1 MAVLIVQ
8 KMTCLSVVEVA
19 VEGTKARPEV
29 DGGTKAEEG
38 ALFAIAMAATA
49 AVETVNRTIF
59 MLALVFA
66 WDSVD
71 SLNYERTVLIQ
82 LHSVISSRI
91 VKMAADVS
99 ILASSNNSLF

>member
-29 DGGTKAEEG
+29 EGGTKAEEG
-38 ALFAIAMAATA
+38 ELLARAMTATA

-59 MLALVFA
+59 MLALVFG
-66 WDSVD
+66 WDSLQ
-71 SLNYERTVLIQ
+71 S
-82 LHSVISSRI
+82 
-91 VKMAADVS
+91 AS
-99 ILASSNNSLF
+99 IL

>member
-1 MAVLIVQ
+1 
-8 KMTCLSVVEVA
+8 MTCLSVVDVA

-59 MLALVFA
+59 MLALVFG
-66 WDSVD
+66 WDSLQLASILD
-71 SLNYERTVLIQ
+71 LNYYGQTTHQ
-82 LHSVISSRI
+82 LAASSRE
-91 VKMAADVS
+91 DG
-99 ILASSNNSLF
+99 